1 MKIKDLFINPIKV
14 ENNMIYLN
22 SMDNIDQKNQAQTQ
36 ETFSEKWTQFEQG
49 EKKEKVYSFQKEWFL
64 ELYGFDSE
72 ESLKQFLSSKKTI
85 IDTGCGLGYKAAW
98 FAELAPHAIVIGVDI
113 SEAAKIAATNYRYL
127 SNLYFY
133 QADIANTGIKENMID
148 FTVCDQVIMHTEDPD
163 ATFAHLTSITS
174 KNGVLACYVYQK
186 KALPRELLDD
196 HFRIAT
202 HDIPNEQLWEMSSQL
217 TELGKRLSELKITF
231 DSPDIPLLGIKGGKQ
246 DLQRFIY
253 WNFIKCFWRAEWGKE
268 MSDATNFDWY
278 APSNAK
284 RYSKEEFKNL
294 IKQNNLEIEYFH
306 EEEACYSG
314 RFKKYIGDI

>member
-1 MKIKDLFINPIKV
+1 MIFLDSV
-14 ENNMIYLN
+14 ENVQ
-22 SMDNIDQKNQAQTQ
+22 QKNQAQTQ
-36 ETFSEKWTQFEQG
+36 ETFSEKWSQFEQG
-49 EKKEKVYSFQKEWFL
+49 EKKEEVYSFQKEWFL

-72 ESLKQFLSSKKTI
+72 ENLKQFLSSKNTI

-98 FAELAPHAIVIGVDI
+98 FAELAPHALVIGVDI
-113 SEAAKIAATNYRYL
+113 SEAAKIAANNYKHL
-127 SNLYFY
+127 TNLYFY
-133 QADIANTGIKENMID
+133 QADIANTGIKENRID
-148 FTVCDQVIMHTEDPD
+148 FTVCDQVIMHTEDPET
-163 ATFAHLTSITS
+163 TFAHLTSITS
-174 KNGVLACYVYQK
+174 KEGVFACYVYRK

-196 HFRIAT
+196 YFRSAT
-202 HDIPNEQLWEMSSQL
+202 HNIPNEQLWEMSSQL

-284 RYSKEEFKNL
+284 RYSKEEFKNM
-294 IKQNNLEIEYFH
+294 IEQNNLEIKHFH

-314 RFKKYIGDI
+314 RFEK

>member
-1 MKIKDLFINPIKV
+1 MNVKKIFKHSIAVEENMIFLDSV
-14 ENNMIYLN
+14 ENVQ
-22 SMDNIDQKNQAQTQ
+22 QKNQAQTQ
-36 ETFSEKWTQFEQG
+36 ETFSEKWSQFEQG
-49 EKKEKVYSFQKEWFL
+49 DKKEEVYSFQKEWFL

-72 ESLKQFLSSKKTI
+72 ESLKQFLSSKNTI

-98 FAELAPHAIVIGVDI
+98 FAELAPHALVVGVDI
-113 SEAAKIAATNYRYL
+113 SEAAKIAAKNYKHL

-133 QADIANTGIKENMID
+133 QADIANTGIKENRID
-148 FTVCDQVIMHTEDPD
+148 FTVCDQVIMHTEDPET
-163 ATFAHLTSITS
+163 TFAHLTSITS
-174 KNGVLACYVYQK
+174 KEGVFACYVYRK

-196 HFRIAT
+196 YFRSAT
-202 HDIPNEQLWEMSSQL
+202 HNIPNEQLWEMSSQL

-231 DSPDIPLLGIKGGKQ
+231 DSPDIPLLGIKGGEQ

-253 WNFIKCFWRAEWGKE
+253 WNFLKCFWREDWGKE

-284 RYSKEEFKNL
+284 RYSKEEFKNM
-294 IKQNNLEIEYFH
+294 IEQNNLEIKHFH

-314 RFKKYIGDI
+314 RFEK

>member
-1 MKIKDLFINPIKV
+1 
-14 ENNMIYLN
+14 MIYLN
-22 SMDNIDQKNQAQTQ
+22 SMDNIDQKNQIQTQ
-36 ETFSEKWTQFEQG
+36 ETFSEKWSQFEQG
-49 EKKEKVYSFQKEWFL
+49 DKKEEVYSFQKEWFL

-72 ESLKQFLSSKKTI
+72 ESLKQFLSSKNTI

-98 FAELAPHAIVIGVDI
+98 FAELAPHALVVGVDI
-113 SEAAKIAATNYRYL
+113 SEAATIAAKNYKHL

-133 QADIANTGIKENMID
+133 QADIAKTGIKENSID
-148 FTVCDQVIMHTEDPD
+148 FTVCDQVIMHTEDPET
-163 ATFAHLTSITS
+163 TFAHLTSITY
-174 KNGVLACYVYQK
+174 KEGVFACYVYRK

-196 HFRIAT
+196 YFRSAT

-217 TELGKRLSELKITF
+217 TELGKRLSELEITF

-253 WNFIKCFWRAEWGKE
+253 WNFIKCFWREDWGKE

-284 RYSKEEFKNL
+284 RYSKEEFKNM
-294 IKQNNLEIEYFH
+294 IEQNNLVIQHFH
-306 EEEACYSG
+306 EEEACFSG
-314 RFKKYIGDI
+314 RFIK

>member
-1 MKIKDLFINPIKV
+1 MNIKKIFKHSIAVEENMIFLDSV
-14 ENNMIYLN
+14 ENVQ
-22 SMDNIDQKNQAQTQ
+22 QKNQTQTQ

-49 EKKEKVYSFQKEWFL
+49 EKKEEVYSFQKEWFL
-64 ELYGFDSE
+64 KLYGFDSE
-72 ESLKQFLSSKKTI
+72 ETLKQFLSSKNTI

-98 FAELAPHAIVIGVDI
+98 FAELAPRATVIGLDI
-113 SEAAKIAATNYRYL
+113 SESIFIAAENYKNIP
-127 SNLYFY
+127 NLYFY

-174 KNGVLACYVYQK
+174 KEGVFACYVYRK

-196 HFRIAT
+196 HFRCAT

-253 WNFIKCFWRAEWGKE
+253 WNFLKCFWREEWGKE

-284 RYSKEEFKNL
+284 RYSEDEFKNV
-294 IKQNNLEIEYFH
+294 IKQNNLKIDYFH
-306 EEEACYSG
+306 EEEACFSS
-314 RFKKYIGDI
+314 RMFK

>member
-1 MKIKDLFINPIKV
+1 MKVKSIFTYPVRIQDNW
-14 ENNMIYLN
+14 IYQN
-22 SMDNIDQKNQAQTQ
+22 YFDDTDQKNQAQTKNI
-36 ETFSEKWTQFEQG
+36 FSEKWSQFEQG
-49 EKKEKVYSFQKEWFL
+49 DKKEEVYSFQKEWFL
-64 ELYGFDSE
+64 ELYGFDSK

-113 SEAAKIAATNYRYL
+113 SEAAKIAAKNYKHL

-148 FTVCDQVIMHTEDPD
+148 FTVCDQVIMHTEDPE
-163 ATFAHLTSITS
+163 ATFAHLTSTTS
-174 KNGVLACYVYQK
+174 KEEVFACYVYRK

-202 HDIPNEQLWEMSSQL
+202 HEIPNEQLWEMSSQL

-253 WNFIKCFWRAEWGKE
+253 WNFIKCFWREDWGKE

-284 RYSKEEFKNL
+284 RYSEDEFKNM
-294 IKQNNLEIEYFH
+294 IKQNNLKIEHFH
-306 EEEACYSG
+306 EEEACFSS
-314 RFKKYIGDI
+314 RMIK

>member
-1 MKIKDLFINPIKV
+1 MKV
-14 ENNMIYLN
+14 ENIFTNPVRIQKN
-22 SMDNIDQKNQAQTQ
+22 WIFQDSIDDIDQKNQAQTQ
-36 ETFSEKWTQFEQG
+36 EIFSEKWSQFEQG
-49 EKKEKVYSFQKEWFL
+49 NKKEEVYSFQKEWFL
-64 ELYGFDSE
+64 QLYGFNSE
-72 ESLKQFLSSKKTI
+72 EDLKSFLSTKNTI
-85 IDTGCGLGYKAAW
+85 VDTGCGLGYKAAW

-113 SEAAKIAATNYRYL
+113 SEAAKIAAKNYKHL

-133 QADIANTGIKENMID
+133 QADIANTGIKENTID
-148 FTVCDQVIMHTEDPD
+148 FTICDQVIMHTEDPD

-174 KNGVLACYVYQK
+174 KNGVFACYVYRK

-202 HDIPNEQLWEMSSQL
+202 HEIPNKQLWEMSSQL
-217 TELGKRLSELKITF
+217 TELGKRLSELNITF

-253 WNFIKCFWRAEWGKE
+253 WNFIKCFWREDWGKD

-284 RYSKEEFKNL
+284 RYSKEEFINM
-294 IKQNNLEIEYFH
+294 IEQNNLKIDHFH

-314 RFKKYIGDI
+314 RFVN

>member
-1 MKIKDLFINPIKV
+1 MKA
-14 ENNMIYLN
+14 ENIFTNQVRIQKN
-22 SMDNIDQKNQAQTQ
+22 WIFQGSIDDIDRKNQAQTQ
-36 ETFSEKWTQFEQG
+36 EIFSEKWSQFEQG
-49 EKKEKVYSFQKEWFL
+49 DKKEEVYSFQKEWFL
-64 ELYGFDSE
+64 KLYGFDSE
-72 ESLKQFLSSKKTI
+72 ESLKQFLSSKNTI

-98 FAELAPHAIVIGVDI
+98 FAELAPHALVVGVDI
-113 SEAAKIAATNYRYL
+113 SEAAKIAAKNYKHL

-133 QADIANTGIKENMID
+133 QADIANTGIKENRID
-148 FTVCDQVIMHTEDPD
+148 FTVCDQVIMHTEDPET
-163 ATFAHLTSITS
+163 TFAHLTSITS
-174 KNGVLACYVYQK
+174 KEGVFACYVYRK

-196 HFRIAT
+196 YFRSAT
-202 HDIPNEQLWEMSSQL
+202 HNIPNEQLWEMSSQL

-253 WNFIKCFWRAEWGKE
+253 WNFLKCFWREDWGKD

-284 RYSKEEFKNL
+284 RYSKEEFINM
-294 IKQNNLEIEYFH
+294 IEQNNLEIKHFH

-314 RFKKYIGDI
+314 RFEK

>member
-1 MKIKDLFINPIKV
+1 MNVKKIFKHSITVEENMIFLDSV
-14 ENNMIYLN
+14 ENVQ
-22 SMDNIDQKNQAQTQ
+22 QKNQAQTQ
-36 ETFSEKWTQFEQG
+36 ETFSEKWSQFEQG
-49 EKKEKVYSFQKEWFL
+49 EKKEEVYSFQKEWFL

-72 ESLKQFLSSKKTI
+72 ENLKQFLSSKNTI

-98 FAELAPHAIVIGVDI
+98 FAELAPHALVIGVDI
-113 SEAAKIAATNYRYL
+113 SEAAKIAANNYKHL
-127 SNLYFY
+127 TNLYFY
-133 QADIANTGIKENMID
+133 QADIANTGIKENRID
-148 FTVCDQVIMHTEDPD
+148 FTVCDQVIMHTEDPET
-163 ATFAHLTSITS
+163 TFAHLTSITS
-174 KNGVLACYVYQK
+174 KEGVFACYVYRK

-196 HFRIAT
+196 YFRSAT
-202 HDIPNEQLWEMSSQL
+202 HNIPNEQLWEMSSQL

-284 RYSKEEFKNL
+284 RYSKEEFKNM
-294 IKQNNLEIEYFH
+294 IEQNNLEIKHFH

-314 RFKKYIGDI
+314 RFEK

>member
-1 MKIKDLFINPIKV
+1 MNVKKIFKHSIAVEENMIFLDSV
-14 ENNMIYLN
+14 ENVQ
-22 SMDNIDQKNQAQTQ
+22 QKNQAQTQ
-36 ETFSEKWTQFEQG
+36 ETFSEKWSQFEQG
-49 EKKEKVYSFQKEWFL
+49 DKKEEVYSFQKEWFL

-72 ESLKQFLSSKKTI
+72 ESLKQFLSSKNTI

-98 FAELAPHAIVIGVDI
+98 FAELAPHALVIGVDI
-113 SEAAKIAATNYRYL
+113 SEAAKIAANNYKHL
-127 SNLYFY
+127 TNLYFY
-133 QADIANTGIKENMID
+133 QADITNTGIKENRID
-148 FTVCDQVIMHTEDPD
+148 FTVCDQVIMHTEDPET
-163 ATFAHLTSITS
+163 TFAHLTSITS
-174 KNGVLACYVYQK
+174 KEGVFACYVYRK

-196 HFRIAT
+196 YFRSAT
-202 HDIPNEQLWEMSSQL
+202 HNIPNEQLWEMSSQL

-253 WNFIKCFWRAEWGKE
+253 WNFLKCFWREDWGKE

-284 RYSKEEFKNL
+284 RYSKEEFKNM
-294 IKQNNLEIEYFH
+294 IEQNNLEIKHFH

-314 RFKKYIGDI
+314 RFEK

>member
-1 MKIKDLFINPIKV
+1 MNVKKIFKHSIAVEENMIFLDSV
-14 ENNMIYLN
+14 ENVQ
-22 SMDNIDQKNQAQTQ
+22 QKNQAQTQ
-36 ETFSEKWTQFEQG
+36 ETFSEKWSQFEQG
-49 EKKEKVYSFQKEWFL
+49 DKKEEVYSFQKEWFL

-72 ESLKQFLSSKKTI
+72 ESLKQFLSSKNTI

-98 FAELAPHAIVIGVDI
+98 FAELAPHALVVGVDI
-113 SEAAKIAATNYRYL
+113 SEAATIAAKNYKHL

-133 QADIANTGIKENMID
+133 QADIAKTGIKENRID
-148 FTVCDQVIMHTEDPD
+148 FTVCDQVIMHTEDPET
-163 ATFAHLTSITS
+163 TFAHLTSITS
-174 KNGVLACYVYQK
+174 KEGVFACYVYRK

-196 HFRIAT
+196 YFRSAT
-202 HDIPNEQLWEMSSQL
+202 HNIPNEQLWEMSSQL

-253 WNFIKCFWRAEWGKE
+253 WNFLKCFWREDWGKD

-284 RYSKEEFKNL
+284 RYSKEEFINM
-294 IKQNNLEIEYFH
+294 IEQNNLEIKHFH

-314 RFKKYIGDI
+314 RFEK

>member
-1 MKIKDLFINPIKV
+1 MIFLDSV
-14 ENNMIYLN
+14 ENVQ
-22 SMDNIDQKNQAQTQ
+22 QKNQAQTQ
-36 ETFSEKWTQFEQG
+36 ETFSEKWSQFEQG
-49 EKKEKVYSFQKEWFL
+49 EKKEEVYSFQKEWFL

-72 ESLKQFLSSKKTI
+72 ENLKQFLSSKNTI

-98 FAELAPHAIVIGVDI
+98 FAELAPHALVIGVDI
-113 SEAAKIAATNYRYL
+113 SEAAKIAANNYKHL
-127 SNLYFY
+127 TNLYFY
-133 QADIANTGIKENMID
+133 QADITNTGIKENRID
-148 FTVCDQVIMHTEDPD
+148 FTVCDQVIMHTEDPET
-163 ATFAHLTSITS
+163 TFAHLTSITS
-174 KNGVLACYVYQK
+174 KEGTFACYVYRK

-196 HFRIAT
+196 HFRSAT

-284 RYSKEEFKNL
+284 RYSKEEFKNM
-294 IKQNNLEIEYFH
+294 IEQNNLEIKHFH

-314 RFKKYIGDI
+314 RFEK

>member
-22 SMDNIDQKNQAQTQ
+22 SMDNIDQKNQIQTQ
-36 ETFSEKWTQFEQG
+36 ETFSEKWSQFEQG
-49 EKKEKVYSFQKEWFL
+49 EKKEEVYSFQKEWFL

-72 ESLKQFLSSKKTI
+72 EDLKQFLLTKRTI

-98 FAELAPHAIVIGVDI
+98 FAELAPHALVIGVDI
-113 SEAAKIAATNYRYL
+113 SEAAKIAANNYKHL
-127 SNLYFY
+127 TNLYFY
-133 QADIANTGIKENMID
+133 QADIANTGIKENRID
-148 FTVCDQVIMHTEDPD
+148 FTVCDQVIMHTEDPET
-163 ATFAHLTSITS
+163 TFAHLTSITS
-174 KNGVLACYVYQK
+174 KEGVFACYVYRK

-196 HFRIAT
+196 YFRSAT
-202 HDIPNEQLWEMSSQL
+202 HNIPNEQLWEMSSQL

-231 DSPDIPLLGIKGGKQ
+231 DSPDIPLLGIKGGEQ

-253 WNFIKCFWRAEWGKE
+253 WNFLKCFWREDWGKD

-284 RYSKEEFKNL
+284 RYSKEEFINM
-294 IKQNNLEIEYFH
+294 IEQNNLEIKHFH

-314 RFKKYIGDI
+314 RFEK

>member
-1 MKIKDLFINPIKV
+1 MKA
-14 ENNMIYLN
+14 ENIFTNLVRIQKN
-22 SMDNIDQKNQAQTQ
+22 WIFQDSIDDIDQKNQAQTQ
-36 ETFSEKWTQFEQG
+36 EIFSEKWSQFEQG
-49 EKKEKVYSFQKEWFL
+49 NKKEEVYSFQKEWFL
-64 ELYGFDSE
+64 QLYGFNSE
-72 ESLKQFLSSKKTI
+72 EDLKSFLSTKNTI
-85 IDTGCGLGYKAAW
+85 VDTGCGLGYKAAW

-113 SEAAKIAATNYRYL
+113 SEAAKIAAKNYKHL

-133 QADIANTGIKENMID
+133 QADIANTGIKENTID
-148 FTVCDQVIMHTEDPD
+148 FTICDQVIMHTEDPD

-174 KNGVLACYVYQK
+174 KNGVFACYVYRK

-202 HDIPNEQLWEMSSQL
+202 HEIPNEQLWEMSSQL
-217 TELGKRLSELKITF
+217 TELGKRLSELNITF

-253 WNFIKCFWRAEWGKE
+253 WNFIKCFWREDWGKD

-284 RYSKEEFKNL
+284 RYSKEEFINM
-294 IKQNNLEIEYFH
+294 IEQNNLKIDHFH

-314 RFKKYIGDI
+314 RFVN

>member
-22 SMDNIDQKNQAQTQ
+22 SMDNIDQKNQIQTQ
-36 ETFSEKWTQFEQG
+36 ETFSEKWSQFEQG
-49 EKKEKVYSFQKEWFL
+49 DKKEEVYSFQKEWFL

-72 ESLKQFLSSKKTI
+72 ESLKQFLSSKNTI

-98 FAELAPHAIVIGVDI
+98 FAELAPHALVVGVDI
-113 SEAAKIAATNYRYL
+113 SEAATIAAKNYKHL

-133 QADIANTGIKENMID
+133 QADIAKTGIKENSID
-148 FTVCDQVIMHTEDPD
+148 FTVCDQVIMHTEDPET
-163 ATFAHLTSITS
+163 TFAHLTSITY
-174 KNGVLACYVYQK
+174 KEGVFACYVYRK

-196 HFRIAT
+196 YFRSAT

-217 TELGKRLSELKITF
+217 TELGKRLSELEITF

-253 WNFIKCFWRAEWGKE
+253 WNFIKCFWREDWGKE

-284 RYSKEEFKNL
+284 RYSKEEFKNM
-294 IKQNNLEIEYFH
+294 IEQNNLVIQHFH
-306 EEEACYSG
+306 EEEACFSG
-314 RFKKYIGDI
+314 RFIK

>member
-1 MKIKDLFINPIKV
+1 MNVKKIFKHSIAVEENMIFLDSV
-14 ENNMIYLN
+14 ENVQ
-22 SMDNIDQKNQAQTQ
+22 QKNQAQTQ
-36 ETFSEKWTQFEQG
+36 ETFSEKWSQFEQG
-49 EKKEKVYSFQKEWFL
+49 DKKEEVYSFQKEWFL

-72 ESLKQFLSSKKTI
+72 ESLKQFLSSKNTI

-98 FAELAPHAIVIGVDI
+98 FAELAPHALVVGVDI
-113 SEAAKIAATNYRYL
+113 SEAAKIAAKNYKHL

-133 QADIANTGIKENMID
+133 QADIANTGIKENRID
-148 FTVCDQVIMHTEDPD
+148 FTVCDQVIMHTEDPET
-163 ATFAHLTSITS
+163 TFAHLTSITS
-174 KNGVLACYVYQK
+174 KEGVFACYVYRK

-196 HFRIAT
+196 HFRTAT

-253 WNFIKCFWRAEWGKE
+253 WNFIKCFWRAEWEKE

-284 RYSKEEFKNL
+284 RYSEDEFKNM

-306 EEEACYSG
+306 GEEACFSS
-314 RFKKYIGDI
+314 RMIK

>member
-1 MKIKDLFINPIKV
+1 MNVKKIFKHSIAVEENMIFLDSV
-14 ENNMIYLN
+14 ENVQ
-22 SMDNIDQKNQAQTQ
+22 QKNQAQTQ
-36 ETFSEKWTQFEQG
+36 ETFSEKWSQFEQG
-49 EKKEKVYSFQKEWFL
+49 DKKEEVYSFQKEWFL

-72 ESLKQFLSSKKTI
+72 ESLKQFLSSKNTI

-98 FAELAPHAIVIGVDI
+98 FAELAPHALVVGVDI
-113 SEAAKIAATNYRYL
+113 SEAAKIAAKNYKHL

-133 QADIANTGIKENMID
+133 QADIANTGIKENRID
-148 FTVCDQVIMHTEDPD
+148 FTVCDQVIMHTEDPET
-163 ATFAHLTSITS
+163 TFAHLTSITS
-174 KNGVLACYVYQK
+174 KEGVFACYVYRK

-196 HFRIAT
+196 YFRSAT
-202 HDIPNEQLWEMSSQL
+202 HNIPNEQLWEMSSQL

-231 DSPDIPLLGIKGGKQ
+231 DSPDIPLLGIKGGEQ

-253 WNFIKCFWRAEWGKE
+253 WNFLKCFWREDWGKD

-284 RYSKEEFKNL
+284 RYSKEEFINM
-294 IKQNNLEIEYFH
+294 IEQNNLEIKHFH

-314 RFKKYIGDI
+314 RFEK

>member
-1 MKIKDLFINPIKV
+1 MKVENIFINPIRIQGNWISQK
-14 ENNMIYLN
+14 LF
-22 SMDNIDQKNQAQTQ
+22 DDIDQKNQAQT
-36 ETFSEKWTQFEQG
+36 EEIFSEKWIQFEQG
-49 EKKEKVYSFQKEWFL
+49 KKKEKVYSFQKKWFL

-72 ESLKQFLSSKKTI
+72 EELRKFLSSKKTI

-98 FAELAPHAIVIGVDI
+98 FAELAPHALVIGVDI
-113 SEAAKIAATNYRYL
+113 SEAARIAANNYIHL
-127 SNLYFY
+127 TNLYFY
-133 QADIANTGIKENMID
+133 QADIANTGIKENVVD
-148 FTVCDQVIMHTEDPD
+148 FTVCDQVIMHTEAPEI
-163 ATFAHLTSITS
+163 TFAHLASITS
-174 KNGVLACYVYQK
+174 KSGFFACYVYRK

-217 TELGKRLSELKITF
+217 TELGKRLSNLKITF

-253 WNFIKCFWRAEWGKE
+253 WNFIKCFWREDWGKE

-284 RYSKEEFKNL
+284 RYSKEEFNNM
-294 IKQNNLEIEYFH
+294 IEQNNLKIDHFH
-306 EEEACYSG
+306 EEEACFSG
-314 RFKKYIGDI
+314 RMIK

>member
-113 SEAAKIAATNYRYL
+113 SEAAKIAAKNYKHL

-217 TELGKRLSELKITF
+217 TELGKRLSELNITF

-253 WNFIKCFWRAEWGKE
+253 WNFIKCFWREDWGKD

-284 RYSKEEFKNL
+284 RYSKEEFINM
-294 IKQNNLEIEYFH
+294 IEQNNLKIDHFH
-306 EEEACYSG
+306 EEEACYSA
-314 RFKKYIGDI
+314 RFKREI

>member
-22 SMDNIDQKNQAQTQ
+22 SMDNIDQKNQIQTQ
-36 ETFSEKWTQFEQG
+36 ETFSEKWSQFEQG
-49 EKKEKVYSFQKEWFL
+49 EKKEEVYSFQKEWFL

-72 ESLKQFLSSKKTI
+72 ENLKQFLSSKNTI

-98 FAELAPHAIVIGVDI
+98 FAELAPHALVIGVDI
-113 SEAAKIAATNYRYL
+113 SEAAKIAANNYKHL
-127 SNLYFY
+127 TNLYFY
-133 QADIANTGIKENMID
+133 QADITNTGIKENRID
-148 FTVCDQVIMHTEDPD
+148 FTVCDQVIMHTEDPET
-163 ATFAHLTSITS
+163 TFAHLTSITS
-174 KNGVLACYVYQK
+174 KEGVFACYVYRK

-196 HFRIAT
+196 YFRSAT
-202 HDIPNEQLWEMSSQL
+202 HNIPNEQLWEMSSQL

-231 DSPDIPLLGIKGGKQ
+231 DSPDIPLLGIKGGEQ

-253 WNFIKCFWRAEWGKE
+253 WNFLKCFWREDWGKD

-284 RYSKEEFKNL
+284 RYSKEEFINM
-294 IKQNNLEIEYFH
+294 IEQNNLKIDHFH
-306 EEEACYSG
+306 EEDACYSA
-314 RFKKYIGDI
+314 RIKHEI

>member
-1 MKIKDLFINPIKV
+1 MKA
-14 ENNMIYLN
+14 ENIFTNLVRIQKN
-22 SMDNIDQKNQAQTQ
+22 WIFQDSIDDIDQKNHAQTQ
-36 ETFSEKWTQFEQG
+36 QIFSEKWSQFEQG
-49 EKKEKVYSFQKEWFL
+49 DKKKEVYSFQKEWFL
-64 ELYGFDSE
+64 KLYGFESE

-113 SEAAKIAATNYRYL
+113 SEAAKIAAKNYKHL

-133 QADIANTGIKENMID
+133 QADIANTGIKENTID
-148 FTVCDQVIMHTEDPD
+148 FTICDQVIMHTEDPD

-174 KNGVLACYVYQK
+174 KNGVFACYVYRK

-202 HDIPNEQLWEMSSQL
+202 HEIPNEQLWEMSSQL
-217 TELGKRLSELKITF
+217 TELGKRLSELNITF

-253 WNFIKCFWRAEWGKE
+253 WNFIKCFWREDWGKD

-284 RYSKEEFKNL
+284 RYSKEEFINM
-294 IKQNNLEIEYFH
+294 IEQNNLKIDHFH
-306 EEEACYSG
+306 EEEACYSA
-314 RFKKYIGDI
+314 RFKREI

>member
-1 MKIKDLFINPIKV
+1 MKNRNLFKNEINLSNNLIVKDGLIIKDK
-14 ENNMIYLN
+14 
-22 SMDNIDQKNQAQTQ
+22 DQKQTQ
-36 ETFSEKWTQFEQG
+36 DTFSEKWIQVEKE
-49 EKKEKVYSFQKEWFL
+49 EKKDEVYSFQKEWFL
-64 ELYGFDSE
+64 KLYGFSSQED
-72 ESLKQFLSSKKTI
+72 LKKYLLDKEI
-85 IDTGCGLGYKAAW
+85 ILDAGCGLGFKAAW
-98 FAELAPHAIVIGVDI
+98 LAELAPHATVMGIDI
-113 SEAAKIAATNYRYL
+113 SESIFIAAENYKNIPNLYFHQSDIAATGLNE
-127 SNLYFY
+127 
-133 QADIANTGIKENMID
+133 NTID
-148 FTVCDQVIMHTEDPD
+148 FTICDQVIMHTEDPSK
-163 ATFAHLTSITS
+163 TFAHLTSITS
-174 KNGVLACYVYQK
+174 KKGEFACYVYRK